1 MTIAGYSDDKIIW
14 SLLPDPQ
21 TSRPIP
27 KGAKVLLRWDD
38 DNKTRKEKHHKHRH
52 HHNNNNNKHQNTQQ
66 HPPRRPSIIANY
78 PSTSSSYS
86 YSPNQFANTFR
97 SRTALDRS
105 PVSFISSSELTA
117 KNFEENIEEHLFPSG
132 LLLFS
137 FCGFLLVF
145 LVGIFLFRIF
155 KSSEREMLSSSHSRE
170 LQIVLVPK
178 NRLIKNSPIFP
189 VKEENLEEEQKELL
203 NEQQQPVISG
213 RKLFPKRIYE
223 IQAEEGYYSC
233 PPSMR
238 ASFEAD

>member
-1 MTIAGYSDDKIIW
+1 MITECQNVEQGKLLIW
-14 SLLPDPQ
+14 SHNRKKDIWSH
-21 TSRPIP
+21 SRKIPIWSHSRKKDISSHSRKIP
-27 KGAKVLLRWDD
+27 IWSHSRKKGHFVTDIKLILFL
-38 DNKTRKEKHHKHRH
+38 
-52 HHNNNNNKHQNTQQ
+52 
-66 HPPRRPSIIANY
+66 SG
-78 PSTSSSYS
+78 
-86 YSPNQFANTFR
+86 
-97 SRTALDRS
+97 TALDRS

>member
-1 MTIAGYSDDKIIW
+1 MMTLTKQEKKNTINIVTTTTIIIINTKTLNNTPLEDLQ
-14 SLLPDPQ
+14 LLPIILPLPLHILIL
-21 TSRPIP
+21 PIN
-27 KGAKVLLRWDD
+27 LLILL
-38 DNKTRKEKHHKHRH
+38 E
-52 HHNNNNNKHQNTQQ
+52 
-66 HPPRRPSIIANY
+66 AV
-78 PSTSSSYS
+78 
-86 YSPNQFANTFR
+86 
-97 SRTALDRS
+97 RTALDRS